1 MSRLTLPAAD
11 PVATHP
17 LSRLTTGTISPDG
30 VDLVIYSAG
39 VDLPETGHCS
49 YDVALH
55 DDGASCSP
63 ECGCVDAEA
72 RTTIWE
78 GATITRG
85 EWTWHADRYVLVGL
99 RSTGPSRPELRERVE
114 YLTEALADERE
125 LHHDAKLQLHD
136 DSRLIDRLRG
146 ELGESAQ
153 ALETLRAARE
163 TAVAARDRAESWVLR
178 LTIGGVA
185 AVLVLAVALVWAVIA

>member
-1 MSRLTLPAAD
+1 MSPI
-11 PVATHP
+11 ATHP

-55 DDGASCSP
+55 QDGAPCSP
-63 ECGCVDAEA
+63 ECGCVDAEN

-78 GATITRG
+78 GTTITRG

-99 RSTGPSRPELRERVE
+99 RSTGPSRPELRARVDE
-114 YLTEALADERE
+114 LDERIQSLLDDLE
-125 LHHDAKLQLHD
+125 AERGNHQVTRLDLAHNIRSVRRLDAD
-136 DSRLIDRLRG
+136 
-146 ELGESAQ
+146 LGEST
-153 ALETLRAARE
+153 ALLVQLREGRD
-163 TAVAARDRAESWVLR
+163 AVAADRDRGRQWILGLLV
-178 LTIGGVA
+178 VN
-185 AVLVLAVALVWAVIA
+185 VVLAVALVWAVIA

>member
-1 MSRLTLPAAD
+1 MSPI
-11 PVATHP
+11 ATHP

-55 DDGASCSP
+55 QDGAPCSP
-63 ECGCVDAEA
+63 ECGCVDAEN

-78 GATITRG
+78 GTTITRG

-99 RSTGPSRPELRERVE
+99 RSTGPSRPELRARVDE
-114 YLTEALADERE
+114 LDERIQSLLDDLE
-125 LHHDAKLQLHD
+125 AERGNHQVTRLDLAHNIRSVRRLDAD
-136 DSRLIDRLRG
+136 
-146 ELGESAQ
+146 LGEST
-153 ALETLRAARE
+153 ALLVQLREGRDAIAAD
-163 TAVAARDRAESWVLR
+163 RDRGRQWILGLLV
-178 LTIGGVA
+178 VN
-185 AVLVLAVALVWAVIA
+185 VVLAVALVWAVIA

>member
-1 MSRLTLPAAD
+1 MSPI
-11 PVATHP
+11 ATHP

-55 DDGASCSP
+55 QDGAPCSP
-63 ECGCVDAEA
+63 ECGCVDAEN

-78 GATITRG
+78 GTTITRG

-99 RSTGPSRPELRERVE
+99 RSTGPSRPELRARVDE
-114 YLTEALADERE
+114 LDERIQSLLDDLE
-125 LHHDAKLQLHD
+125 AERGNHQVTRLDLAHNIRSVRRLDAD
-136 DSRLIDRLRG
+136 
-146 ELGESAQ
+146 LGEST
-153 ALETLRAARE
+153 ALLVQLREGRDAIAAE
-163 TAVAARDRAESWVLR
+163 RDRGRQWILGLLV
-178 LTIGGVA
+178 VN
-185 AVLVLAVALVWAVIA
+185 VVLAAALVWAVIA

>member
-1 MSRLTLPAAD
+1 MSPI
-11 PVATHP
+11 ATHP

-55 DDGASCSP
+55 QDGAPCSP
-63 ECGCVDAEA
+63 ECGCVDAEN

-99 RSTGPSRPELRERVE
+99 RSTGPSRPELRARVDE
-114 YLTEALADERE
+114 LDERIQSLLDDLE
-125 LHHDAKLQLHD
+125 AERGNHQVTRLDLAHNIRSVRRLDAD
-136 DSRLIDRLRG
+136 
-146 ELGESAQ
+146 LGEST
-153 ALETLRAARE
+153 ALLVQLREGRDAIAAD
-163 TAVAARDRAESWVLR
+163 RDRGRQWILGLLV
-178 LTIGGVA
+178 VN
-185 AVLVLAVALVWAVIA
+185 VVLAVALVWAVIA